1 MTIIIGIDPGSCT
14 TGYGVIRYVNNK
26 IEHIA
31 HGCIKTK
38 SNSLADKL
46 NEIFLGITE
55 IIKNHSP
62 LQAAIEQVFTS
73 YNHQSALKL
82 GQARG
87 AALVAL
93 SHAGLPVDEYSAKQV
108 KRAVVGYGGADKPQI
123 QHMIRALLKLTQTPP
138 PDAADALAI
147 AICHCHSQSLTRK
160 IVDQIG
166 VSHSIFKG

>member
-14 TGYGVIRYVNNK
+14 TGYGVVRYVNNT
-26 IEHIA
+26 IEHVA

-38 SNSLADKL
+38 SDTLADKL
-46 NEIFLGITE
+46 NEIFLGITDV
-55 IIKNHSP
+55 IKNYSP
-62 LQAAIEQVFTS
+62 AQSAVEQVFTS

-93 SHAGLPVDEYSAKQV
+93 SHAELPVAEYSAKHV
-108 KRAVVGYGGADKPQI
+108 KRAVVGYGGADKTQV

-138 PDAADALAI
+138 ADAADALAI
-147 AICHCHSQSLTRK
+147 AICHCHSQSLARK
-160 IVDQIG
+160 IAKQ
-166 VSHSIFKG
+166 